1 MRTRPFTDIDL
12 NRSVGNLLRLG
23 VILSVT
29 TSLIGFI
36 KLFSEGFV
44 MPRKY
49 TLLEMGDS
57 SEKVWGHFWNSL
69 CEGEGMAI
77 IQLGIL
83 LLILTPLVRIIF
95 ALIGYLKEKD
105 YVYVVISTIVLV
117 IMTVSFLTGY
127 AH

>member
-1 MRTRPFTDIDL
+1 MRKDFTDLDL

-29 TSLIGFI
+29 TSIIGFI
-36 KLFSEGFV
+36 KLFTEGFK

-49 TLLEMGDS
+49 TMLEMGNS
-57 SEKVWGHFWNSL
+57 SEKVWSHFWETL
-69 CEGEGMAI
+69 MKGDGMAI

-83 LLILTPLVRIIF
+83 MLIFTPLMRIIF
-95 ALIGYLKEKD
+95 ALIGYMKEKD
-105 YVYVVISTIVLV
+105 YVYVVISTIVLA
-117 IMTVSFLTGY
+117 IMAISFFTGY

>member
-1 MRTRPFTDIDL
+1 MKKNFTDVDL

-23 VILSVT
+23 VILSVA

-36 KLFSEGFV
+36 KLFTEGFE
-44 MPRKY
+44 MPKKY
-49 TLLEMGDS
+49 TSLVVGNS
-57 SEKVWGHFWNSL
+57 SEKVWNHFWESL
-69 CEGEGMAI
+69 CKGEGMAI

-83 LLILTPLVRIIF
+83 LLIFTPLMRIVF

-105 YVYVVISTIVLV
+105 YVYVFISSVVLA
-117 IMTVSFLTGY
+117 IMAVSFFAGY

>member
-1 MRTRPFTDIDL
+1 MRTKPFTDIDL

-23 VILSVT
+23 VILSVV
-29 TSLIGFI
+29 TSLVGFI
-36 KLFSEGFV
+36 KLFSEGFK
-44 MPRKY
+44 MPKHY
-49 TLLEMGDS
+49 KELQISDDNIFQN
-57 SEKVWGHFWNSL
+57 FWTSL
-69 CEGEGMAI
+69 MKFDGMAI

-105 YVYVVISTIVLV
+105 YTYVVISLIVLA